1 MYNVYDANGEQSIT
15 VNAFYYN
22 ENNSLDYH
30 VESIL

>member
-1 MYNVYDANGEQSIT
+1 MQMGEQSIT
-15 VNAFYYN
+15 VNAFHFN

>member
-1 MYNVYDANGEQSIT
+1 MMQMGEQSIT
-15 VNAFYYN
+15 VNAFHYN